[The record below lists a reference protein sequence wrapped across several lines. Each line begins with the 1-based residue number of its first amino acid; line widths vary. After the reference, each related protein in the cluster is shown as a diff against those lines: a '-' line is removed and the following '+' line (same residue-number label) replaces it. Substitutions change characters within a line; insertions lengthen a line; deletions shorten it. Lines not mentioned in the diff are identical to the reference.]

1 MINSVLYSIFISL
14 ALRMSVITVFIV
26 IIKAV
31 FKTKLSAKMHCVIW
45 MLMIIQMLFCITSV
59 SIPTRTSIYN
69 VVQLTQPEAVQMA
82 SEAIKSFDMKNVV
95 AFVWIAGGCIL
106 ALWYTGVHLI
116 YKRKVNKYETID
128 TKEAFEALEE
138 AKTML
143 GISDCIKLRR
153 GSTAQMMGKTII
165 LPGGYTGDEM
175 KQIMLHELCHYKNKD
190 SLKLWAAIAV
200 VCFNWFNPLVWYAF
214 KVLRTDIEM
223 MCDDS
228 VLKITDSKKEYARVL
243 VKTAAQRNHF
253 IPGAASVHNGANEVI
268 RRVKRIVYWERKK
281 PFWMIAAICVCI
293 TVSCLCLTDAVSVAV
308 ENSVEEITSTP
319 KPEPVSEFVEHLT
332 ENASPAPTAEEQP
345 QVETQTDFAVTE
357 KETEPSV
364 SYENS
369 ESTDYQSQQDYIY
382 NTHQSEPAN
391 SGYAE
396 EKIYDEHQPNEE
408 EANIAESEQNE
419 NLDPDVEI
427 GSQRDDVYSQLGD
440 PESVSGNGSKET
452 YQLDDGRTAVLQ
464 YDGDTL
470 ESGYIINGDE

>member
-45 MLMIIQMLFCITSV
+45 MLMIVQLLFCITSI
-59 SIPTRTSIYN
+59 SIPTKTSIYN
-69 VVQLTQPEAVQMA
+69 VVHLTQLDTVQMVSEAV
-82 SEAIKSFDMKNVV
+82 KSSNVKNII
-95 AFVWIAGGCIL
+95 AFLWIVGGGAL
-106 ALWYTGVHLI
+106 ALWYTGVHLF
-116 YKRKVNKYETID
+116 YKRKVNKYMIINNEGTIR
-128 TKEAFEALEE
+128 ALAD
-138 AKTML
+138 AKKML
-143 GISDCIKLRR
+143 DIDDYIELRR
-153 GSTAQMMGKTII
+153 GNTAQMLDKTII
-165 LPGGYTGDEM
+165 LPDGYSADEM
-175 KQIMLHELCHYKNKD
+175 KQIMLHELCHYKNRD
-190 SLKLWAAIAV
+190 SLKLWTAMMV

-214 KVLRTDIEM
+214 KVFRTDIEM

-281 PFWMIAAICVCI
+281 PLWMIAAICVCV
-293 TVSCLCLTDAVSVAV
+293 TVSCICLTDAVSVAV

-319 KPEPVSEFVEHLT
+319 KPEPVSEIVEHLT
-332 ENASPAPTAEEQP
+332 ENPSPTPTAEEQP
-345 QVETQTDFAVTE
+345 QAETQTDFAVTE
-357 KETEPSV
+357 KETETSV

-369 ESTDYQSQQDYIY
+369 GSTDYQSQQDYIY
-382 NTHQSEPAN
+382 DQHQSEPAN

-396 EKIYDEHQPNEE
+396 EKINNEQQSNDEEVNT
-408 EANIAESEQNE
+408 AESEQNE
-419 NLDPDVEI
+419 NSDPDVEI